1 MSRTPRARF
10 ASAPTVNDQ
19 HQPATVAAGAVRKRT
34 TGRRAK
40 YGNVRV
46 MIDGEVIDSKKEA
59 KRWRQLQLLELHGH
73 ITDLKR
79 QVAFELAPR
88 AVFKKSRASPAI
100 RYVADFAYYEN
111 GQYIVEDTKSPIS
124 RKLPV
129 FRLKRHLMQT
139 VHGLEIR
146 ES

>member
-10 ASAPTVNDQ
+10 ASIATVNDQ
-19 HQPATVAAGAVRKRT
+19 HAPATVAAGAVRKRA

-40 YGNVRV
+40 YGNVRTMV
-46 MIDGEVIDSKKEA
+46 DGEILDSKKEA

-79 QVAFELAPR
+79 QVVFELAPR
-88 AVFKKSRASPAI
+88 AVFKRSRASPAI

-111 GQYIVEDTKSPIS
+111 GEYVVEDTKSPIS
-124 RKLPV
+124 RKLPAY
-129 FRLKRHLMQT
+129 RLKRHLMQT
-139 VHGLEIR
+139 VHNVEIR